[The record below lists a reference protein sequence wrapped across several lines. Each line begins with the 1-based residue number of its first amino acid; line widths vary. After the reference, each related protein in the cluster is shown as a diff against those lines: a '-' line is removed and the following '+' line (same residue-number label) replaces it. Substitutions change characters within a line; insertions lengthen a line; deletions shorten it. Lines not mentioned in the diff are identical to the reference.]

1 MSVATGELRLS
12 RIGQHDDM
20 VVGRNEI
27 GVQNMI
33 SVFAQQ
39 LGVAL

>member
-1 MSVATGELRLS
+1 
-12 RIGQHDDM
+12 M